1 MLLSLLLKCN
11 HPKYFVYNPLT
22 IRVWCV
28 KLDRYLYDRL
38 CAARRFCLD
47 VATKKATQPS
57 HRVGGL
63 IQETSK
69 QEAVSE
75 VRCLKCA
82 ARRFCL
88 NMATKKAT
96 RPSHRVGGLIQE
108 TSKQEAVSEVRCVS
122 VLAVL
127 SVLRKMVE
135 REHWQYVVD
144 VCRECV
150 FGGGAFSCTYRRGAL
165 SNKPTNKKQAFE
177 ARRLIKASL

>member
-1 MLLSLLLKCN
+1 
-11 HPKYFVYNPLT
+11 
-22 IRVWCV
+22 
-28 KLDRYLYDRL
+28 
-38 CAARRFCLD
+38 
-47 VATKKATQPS
+47 
-57 HRVGGL
+57 
-63 IQETSK
+63 
-69 QEAVSE
+69 
-75 VRCLKCA
+75 
-82 ARRFCL
+82 
-88 NMATKKAT
+88 MATKWAT
-96 RPSHRVGGLIQE
+96 QPSHRVGGLIQE

>member
-108 TSKQEAVSEVRCVS
+108 TSKQEAVSEVRCSSALRAVS
-122 VLAVL
+122 VWMWPRNRPH
-127 SVLRKMVE
+127 SPHTE
-135 REHWQYVVD
+135 W
-144 VCRECV
+144 
-150 FGGGAFSCTYRRGAL
+150 GASSKRRA
-165 SNKPTNKKQAFE
+165 NKKQCL
-177 ARRLIKASL
+177 RCVV